1 MTAMLE
7 QRRERLSAGAHQALV
22 APLFCPGGDAP
33 ATQAAFATFAVGCI
47 ARRLGG
53 LIVGH
58 VGDHYGRRPAL
69 LLTVMVMGVA
79 TVGTGAELSGA
90 TTLVAE
96 FVPQNGVDCSP
107 HSSWAGLR
115 PVSPWRHWRSWRSRL
130 SDQALLAWAWRLP
143 FLVSVVLFALAVFI
157 RQRLEDR
164 PEYLEARDRTE
175 ERADRQRVP
184 VSRLFRHHLHG
195 LITGFLMM
203 TGHNAINYTLAVFAI
218 SPMTFEHVGLSRPAA
233 RGDDRLGHRFCD
245 PARSGLG
252 FCVARRAGR
261 NDQRRPGHH
270 LHLGRPRCFPNRLL
284 PAVTGGRGVSSARSA
299 LRAVSAWY

>member
-1 MTAMLE
+1 MLE

-22 APLFCPGGDAP
+22 APLFCPGGEAP

-53 LIVGH
+53 LSIGH

-175 ERADRQRVP
+175 ERADQQRVP

-195 LITGFLMM
+195 LVTGFLMM
-203 TGHNAINYTLAVFAI
+203 TGHNAVNYTLAVFAI
-218 SPMTFEHVGLSRPAA
+218 SPMTFERRLSRPAA
-233 RGDDRLGHRFCD
+233 RGAMIGSVTAFAILLGL
-245 PARSGLG
+245 ASG
-252 FCVARRAGR
+252 
-261 NDQRRPGHH
+261 
-270 LHLGRPRCFPNRLL
+270 
-284 PAVTGGRGVSSARSA
+284 
-299 LRAVSAWY
+299 SAWLAVLAVATGDGLVITFTSGGQGAFLAGCCLLSLVAVVFASRAQH

>member
-1 MTAMLE
+1 MTAILE
-7 QRRERLSAGAHQALV
+7 QRRERPSADAHRALV
-22 APLFCPGGDAP
+22 APLFCPGGETP
-33 ATQAAFATFAVGCI
+33 ATLAAFATFAVGCI

-53 LIVGH
+53 LIIGH

-79 TVGTGAELSGA
+79 TAGIGLSGA

-233 RGDDRLGHRFCD
+233 RGAMIGSVTAFAILLGL
-245 PARSGLG
+245 ASGSAWLA
-252 FCVARRAGR
+252 V
-261 NDQRRPGHH
+261 
-270 LHLGRPRCFPNRLL
+270 L
-284 PAVTGGRGVSSARSA
+284 AVTTSDGLVITFTSGGQGAFLTGCCLLSLVAVVFA
-299 LRAVSAWY
+299 PRAQH